1 MPVRLSD
8 MRTTPKDERLTHR
21 PRVCIYVCHVFR
33 VPQTKNALRVFYGG
47 HYNREEFKAAEQ

>member
-1 MPVRLSD
+1 
-8 MRTTPKDERLTHR
+8 
-21 PRVCIYVCHVFR
+21 